1 MRIKDSTA
9 PGDKRMSTWQEHPWM
24 GVFAA
29 TLCPFHKD
37 ESLDEEGLR
46 AYIRELAAVPGLK
59 GLVPNGHTGEIM
71 SLREAERA
79 EVTRIVAEEVS
90 GFSRATGARAPDEAG
105 VRHEHRTSNIER
117 PTSNGEFR
125 TSKFDV
131 QCSMF
136 DVPGVSD
143 HVGSQLRSL
152 NPETRNL
159 DVSSALRE
167 NVPLTRTPEN
177 SSRLM
182 VISGVCGEGSL
193 SATDHAIAA
202 KEAGADGILLMPP
215 HHWLRFGRTSAEAVG
230 FIADVAEGADIDIVI
245 HQYPAWTKAG
255 YSLKEMLEMVKI
267 PQVKVI
273 KMGTRDMARWLWDYE
288 QLKAA
293 RPDLSIIT
301 CHDEYLL
308 PTLLEAGDGALIGFA
323 GFAPELMIE
332 LVHACLEGDLARA
345 KKAQQTVAPLARL
358 IYNFGEPGCGAH
370 QRMKVAKWLLGEI
383 SSPVFR
389 RPVRPLP
396 ETEVQRLREGLHAL
410 GLRTNG

>member
-1 MRIKDSTA
+1 MNNWK
-9 PGDKRMSTWQEHPWM
+9 EHPWM

-29 TLCPFHKD
+29 TLCPFHED
-37 ESLDEEGLR
+37 ESLDGAGLR
-46 AYIRELAAVPGLK
+46 AYIGALTGVPGLK

-71 SLREAERA
+71 SLREKERA
-79 EVTRIVAEEVS
+79 EVTRIVAEEVAKS
-90 GFSRATGARAPDEAG
+90 GKPM
-105 VRHEHRTSNIER
+105 
-117 PTSNGEFR
+117 
-125 TSKFDV
+125 K
-131 QCSMF
+131 
-136 DVPGVSD
+136 
-143 HVGSQLRSL
+143 
-152 NPETRNL
+152 
-159 DVSSALRE
+159 
-167 NVPLTRTPEN
+167 
-177 SSRLM
+177 

-193 SATDHAIAA
+193 SAIDHALAA
-202 KEAGADGILLMPP
+202 KQAGADSILLMPP
-215 HHWLRFGRTSAEAVG
+215 HHWLRFGRSSAEAVG

-255 YSLKEMLEMVKI
+255 YTLKEMLEMVKI
-267 PQVKVI
+267 PRVQCI

-332 LVHACLEGDLARA
+332 LVHACLEGDLPRA

-358 IYNFGEPGCGAH
+358 IYNFGEPSSGAH

-396 ETEVQRLREGLHAL
+396 EAEVQRLREGLDAL
-410 GLRTNG
+410 GMKTIN